1 MPRYFFDI
9 RDGQPILVDNIGIDL
24 PNLEAAIE
32 EAYKE
37 ADLVVG
43 GLIASP
49 DMLHDL
55 QVHIIDVDGN
65 VLKKIDLPD
74 LTEFAR

>member
-37 ADLVVG
+37 ADLVVEG
-43 GLIASP
+43 
-49 DMLHDL
+49 
-55 QVHIIDVDGN
+55 
-65 VLKKIDLPD
+65 
-74 LTEFAR
+74 